1 MRRARHSA
9 QRANHAGQ
17 TLTAFGPRIAA
28 VLGTITAC
36 LIVAGCGSSAPK
48 SATSSSTVASQQLA
62 FVRCVRAHGVP
73 NLPDP
78 GANVSGA
85 ENMIGG
91 IAIPPTINMQSP
103 AFKTAWTSCQG
114 LMSARLNPQGK
125 PSITP
130 AMKASLIAHAQ
141 CMRNHGVPG
150 YQDPKFPAGGGI
162 LVTDAGTNPQS
173 PAYKHA
179 AAVCGVR

>member
-1 MRRARHSA
+1 MGRARHSA
-9 QRANHAGQ
+9 QRGNNAGQ
-17 TLTAFGPRIAA
+17 TLTALGRPIAA
-28 VLGTITAC
+28 VLATITAC
-36 LIVAGCGSSAPK
+36 VIAAGCGSSAPK
-48 SATSSSTVASQQLA
+48 SAPSPATVASQQLA
-62 FVRCVRAHGVP
+62 FVKCVRAHGVP

-103 AFKTAWTSCQG
+103 AFKTAWTACQG

-130 AMKASLIAHAQ
+130 AIKASLIAHAQ
-141 CMRNHGVPG
+141 CMRTHGVPG